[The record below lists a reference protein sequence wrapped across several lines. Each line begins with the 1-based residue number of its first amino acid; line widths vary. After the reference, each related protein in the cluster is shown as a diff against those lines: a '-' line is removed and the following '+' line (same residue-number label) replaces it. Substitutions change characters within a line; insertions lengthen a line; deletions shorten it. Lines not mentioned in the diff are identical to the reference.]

1 MFKRLVPV
9 VLLAFLLIG
18 LLTLMLFNI
27 QPAKAWTGTVYIRA
41 DGSVDPSTAFI
52 SRYESLYVLED
63 DIVGG
68 IMVERS
74 NVIIDGR
81 NHTVRGSTMEVVSGI
96 IISSVKN
103 VTVLNFQVE
112 NGGIELRRSSNC
124 SILSNSIKRSDGGS
138 ALCLTASNDTVVFNN
153 TFVGSVGKWSCGVD
167 ITGSGNKITQNTIIN
182 YYFGVSL
189 SSVYAVG
196 FTGHAVDNIITQNEI
211 AQCKFGIWC
220 LDPDNCFTENKITDC
235 EYGIYAEAEYLSH
248 LIAGNITITLNDLL
262 NNTHGIFL
270 MDLNDSLLSENN
282 LVNSNW
288 GVWISHSS
296 NVSAAGNDFQKNNVA
311 IFLSASSSC
320 NVTENIIS
328 NGFMGM
334 LLSSASELEIYG
346 NILTGNSL
354 GILSSGCSNILT
366 AGNDFMNNGL
376 AIRLENGKSHQI
388 FHNNFINNTIS
399 VSASEV
405 LLDKGYPTGGNY
417 WSDYIYDDSD
427 GDGIG
432 DTEYRI
438 YCDKVYEDKNPF
450 MNPRKSIRL
459 KISVNVYPEAITKGT
474 NVTIEGTVGAL
485 PTNVSILYRL
495 NNGTWTMLKTV
506 ETDPEGRYSIIWN
519 VTQEGFFEI
528 KAVWLGNSTIFPV
541 ESESRIF
548 KVEIAAEGPSDF
560 QFYLKAGI
568 IILTTI
574 IIVSLILIFRYSIT
588 KQKRETSQHQFALTT
603 LS

>member
-9 VLLAFLLIG
+9 VLQAFLLTG
-18 LLTLMLFNI
+18 LLTLTMLFNI

-41 DGSVDPSTAFI
+41 DGSVDPSTACI

-63 DIVGG
+63 DIAGG
-68 IMVERS
+68 IMVERN

-81 NHTVRGSTMEVVSGI
+81 NHTVRGSTMED
-96 IISSVKN
+96 VKN

-138 ALCLTASNDTVVFNN
+138 ALCLTASNDTAVFNN

-167 ITGSGNKITQNTIIN
+167 IMGSGNKITQNTIIN

-235 EYGIYAEAEYLSH
+235 EYGIYAEAEYMSH

-262 NNTHGIFL
+262 NNTYGIFL
-270 MDLNDSLLSENN
+270 MDLNDSLLSKNN
-282 LVNSNW
+282 LVNNNW

-296 NVSAAGNDFQKNNVA
+296 NVSAAGNDFQRNNVA
-311 IFLSASSSC
+311 IFWSASSSC
-320 NVTENIIS
+320 NVTEN
-328 NGFMGM
+328 
-334 LLSSASELEIYG
+334 LLSNNGIGIFLCSTSELEIYG

-388 FHNNFINNTIS
+388 FHNNFINSTIS

-417 WSDYIYDDSD
+417 WSDYIYHDSN

-432 DTEYRI
+432 DTEYSI

-474 NVTIEGTVGAL
+474 NVTIEGAVGVL
-485 PTNVSILYRL
+485 PANVSILYRL

-506 ETDPEGRYSIIWN
+506 ETCPEGRYSIIWN
-519 VTQEGFFEI
+519 VTQEGFYEI
-528 KAVWLGNSTIFPV
+528 KAVWLGNSTIFPA
-541 ESESRIF
+541 ESESVICR
-548 KVEIAAEGPSDF
+548 VEFPAEGPSDF

-574 IIVSLILIFRYSIT
+574 IIVSLILIFRYYRIT
-588 KQKRETSQHQFALTT
+588 KQKR
-603 LS
+603 